1 MKHFFLLSLSLFALQ
16 GILQGQ
22 TVGTLLNTEE
32 AMDGYTLLDPMGTGN
47 THLIN
52 NCGEVINTW
61 TSDFNSG
68 GACYL
73 LEDGSLA
80 RGCKVNGAFAGG
92 GVGGRLERK
101 NWEDEL
107 IWALDW
113 ADDEKHHHHDFAW
126 MPNGHVLVLAW
137 ELKTNEEAAAAGR
150 VNPQLMWPESI
161 TEIAPAGNEGGTVVW
176 EWHAWDHLVQNVDE
190 SLPHFGEPAD
200 HPHRLDVNY
209 ANVGGGG
216 GPGSANS
223 GDWMH
228 ANAVNYNASLDQIA
242 ISARRFNE
250 IWIIDHATTTEEA
263 AGPAGDLLYR
273 YGNPE
278 AYGRGDAD
286 DQVFFGQHDV
296 QWIPEGHP
304 QEGALVIYNNG
315 AGRPGCDCSTI
326 DVWYPPLL
334 EDGSYALEDNEPFGP
349 ESWSWTYPSTPSPGF
364 FSSNISGVQPQPNG
378 NFLICQGAGGRLFE
392 VTQEGTLAW
401 EYINPEGNA
410 GVASQGNNP
419 QQNNVFRTY
428 RYGPSFPG
436 FEGRDLTPSEPLEG
450 PDTWG
455 CELHPTEDSTSTV
468 ALGPSALPA
477 IQAFPNPANDLLH
490 VQTSGDGKL
499 TLTDLGGRTVR
510 TTTLATP
517 GATLDLS
524 ALPSGMYVLHFQ
536 QGATRHTQ
544 KLHVVH

>member
-1 MKHFFLLSLSLFALQ
+1 MKHFLLLSLSLFALQ

-80 RGCKVNGAFAGG
+80 RGCKVSGAFAGG

-161 TEIAPAGNEGGTVVW
+161 TEIAPTGNEGGTVVW

-436 FEGRDLTPSEPLEG
+436 FEGRDLMPSEPLEG

-455 CELHPTEDSTSTV
+455 CELHPTEDTTSTV
-468 ALGPSALPA
+468 VLDPSALPA
-477 IQAFPNPANDLLH
+477 IQAFPNPVADLLH
-490 VQTSGDGKL
+490 VRTSGRGKL

-517 GATLDLS
+517 SATLDLS

>member
-16 GILQGQ
+16 GILHGQ

-278 AYGRGDAD
+278 AYGRGNAD

-468 ALGPSALPA
+468 VLDPLALPA
-477 IQAFPNPANDLLH
+477 IQAFPNPANDILH
-490 VQTSGDGKL
+490 VRTSGRGKL
-499 TLTDLGGRTVR
+499 ALTDLGGRSVR

-517 GATLDLS
+517 GTTLDLS

>member
-1 MKHFFLLSLSLFALQ
+1 MKHFLLLSLSLFALQ

-161 TEIAPAGNEGGTVVW
+161 TEIAPVGNDGGSVVW

-200 HPHRLDVNY
+200 HPHRLDINY

-326 DVWYPPLL
+326 DVWHPPLL

-468 ALGPSALPA
+468 VLDPSALPT
-477 IQAFPNPANDLLH
+477 IHAFPNPANDLLH
-490 VQTSGDGKL
+490 VRTSGGGKL
-499 TLTDLGGRTVR
+499 TLTDLGGRAVR

-517 GATLDLS
+517 GTDLDLS